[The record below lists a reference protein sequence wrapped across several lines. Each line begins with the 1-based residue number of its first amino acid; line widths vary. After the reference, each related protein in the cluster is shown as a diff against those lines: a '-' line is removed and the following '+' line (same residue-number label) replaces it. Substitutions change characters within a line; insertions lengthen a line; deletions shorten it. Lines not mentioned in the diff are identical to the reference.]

1 MRKLRPE
8 IVRLMILAKAAPDE
22 GNDHAPPGFA
32 VRVMAASR
40 RETGRLVRRLE
51 RASLIAS
58 WAATLVIV
66 SCGSVLLGWERDAQP
81 ADQLKAAALYL
92 AETLSP

>member
-8 IVRLMILAKAAPDE
+8 IVQLMILAKAAPDE
-22 GNDHAPPGFA
+22 GNDHAPFGFA
-32 VRVMAASR
+32 TRVLAACRLAAR
-40 RETGRLVRRLE
+40 REVLRLQRTF
-51 RASLIAS
+51 SIAS

-66 SCGSVLLGWERDAQP
+66 SCGGALLGWERGAQP
-81 ADQLKAAALYL
+81 AGQLKAAAHYL